1 MKTLYLVRHAKS
13 SWEHLFQDDFDR
25 PLNERGRKDA
35 PRMAKRLK
43 ERDIKP
49 DLVLTSPAERAL
61 STCMIMAER
70 AGYPSSNILK
80 DQRLYHASDEQL
92 LKIVR
97 EFNDAN
103 DEVMIFCHNPG
114 LTEFVNRLIRE
125 PLTDNIPTCGVVCI
139 KLPVTSWKEV
149 TWENGDVRFYDYPK
163 KGGKARK

>member
-1 MKTLYLVRHAKS
+1 MKILYLVRHAKS
-13 SWEHLFQDDFDR
+13 SWEDIFQDDFDR

-43 ERDIKP
+43 ERDIIP
-49 DLVLTSPAERAL
+49 DLLLTSPAERAL

-70 AGYPSSNILK
+70 AGYPSSSILK

-92 LKIVR
+92 LKIVH
-97 EFNDAN
+97 ELNDAS

-114 LTEFVNRLIRE
+114 LTEFVNRLVRE
-125 PLTDNIPTCGVVCI
+125 PLTDNVPTCGVVCI

-149 TWENGDVRFYDYPK
+149 RWKNGDVRFYDYPK
-163 KGGKARK
+163 KGGKAGK